1 MKIRK
6 NVFYLIFLFIS
17 FSNTVVSQIWER
29 NYGFPNSIEFCYSS
43 TTTYDNGLVLANR
56 INNQTAL
63 WLIKTDR
70 NGQILHSLTINIQG
84 NDFLSNSTKET
95 YNGGII
101 TSGGYAKLGTGGWS
115 YPNVIS
121 FDNCGN
127 YLWCKY
133 IPINHGW
140 THRIKEASPGNYVLH
155 TRYAPITVPIKRNQ
169 LWGIDSTG
177 QINWLNQIVPEDEV
191 PFNGAEINDFA
202 LTSDNGFLLSGYCY
216 YPDPQNPGWDRLQY
230 MLVKTDSIGN
240 AEWIQPNGLDTNN
253 IGALYSCIQ
262 HGDAYYSVGFWYGP
276 VDTIVPPCLNKYDLN
291 GNLIYSS
298 ILHSDTLNNMLVD
311 VDVLNDSTLAMVGK
325 CTHGYYDWIYIGVFT
340 ADTSGNLLRSMQ
352 NENGSPL
359 EECLSISTDQKIFC
373 TGLTPIG
380 YSSPWDA
387 FAIKLNANLEYD
399 SIYTQPFTYD
409 SLCPYPIV
417 SDTIE
422 CNCEPFVSVTEAE
435 KSMEKL
441 TIAPNPAREWFTVGF
456 PLAWQQ
462 AVTLRVYDMLG
473 RVQYQT
479 IVPVGQKQIKINC
492 EGWNTGLYLVRWQS
506 GGKVVSGKVVVS
518 R

>member
-1 MKIRK
+1 MRIYKRTFCLFF
-6 NVFYLIFLFIS
+6 VFLFFSKIS
-17 FSNTVVSQIWER
+17 ISQIWEKK
-29 NYGFPNSIEFCYSS
+29 YGLPYLTEFCNSS
-43 TTTYDNGLVLANR
+43 TTTYDNGLLLANR
-56 INNQTAL
+56 INNQSAL
-63 WLIKTDR
+63 WLLKTDR
-70 NGQILHSLTINIQG
+70 NGQALYSHTIGIQG
-84 NDFLSNSTKET
+84 YTFFSGSTIET
-95 YNGGII
+95 NNGGII
-101 TSGGYAKLGTGGWS
+101 TSGGYALLGSGGWS
-115 YPNVIS
+115 YPNIIS
-121 FDNCGN
+121 IDNCGN
-127 YLWCKY
+127 LLWCKY
-133 IPINHGW
+133 IPLEGYSY
-140 THRIKEASPGNYVLH
+140 RIKESRPGNYVLH
-155 TRYAPITVPIKRNQ
+155 TRYASNNFPIERNQ

-177 QINWLNQIVPEDEV
+177 KINWFNQIVPEDEV
-191 PFNGAEINDFA
+191 PFNGTEINDFA

-230 MLVKTDSIGN
+230 LLVKTDSIGN

-262 HGDAYYSVGFWYGP
+262 HGNAYYSVGFWYGP

-325 CTHGYYDWIYIGVFT
+325 CTHGYFDWIYMGVFT

-359 EECLSISTDQKIFC
+359 EECLSISMDEKIFC

-417 SDTIE
+417 SDTIL
-422 CNCEPFVSVTEAE
+422 CNCEPFVSVKEAKE
-435 KSMEKL
+435 AQQSLSIM
-441 TIAPNPAREWFTVGF
+441 PNPATDGFTVGF
-456 PLAWQQ
+456 ENVFQQ
-462 AVTLRVYDMLG
+462 VGTLRVYDVLG
-473 RVQYQT
+473 RIQT
-479 IVPVGQKQIKINC
+479 EEVLPPGQKQTKISS
-492 EGWNTGLYLVRWQS
+492 GSWKPGLYLVRYQS
-506 GGKVVSGKVVVS
+506 GGKVMSGKVLI